1 MNKEVKMRGRKTIA
15 LVLGLVVGLF
25 AYGIVQAAPQ
35 NIVLIIDASNSMNAV
50 LSGQT
55 LITTAKGAVSEL
67 LDTLPAG
74 TDVGIIV
81 YGHRLPKTNP
91 KSCEDIQQMF
101 PLTPLSTAVRDQM
114 IAAVQKINAQ
124 GMTPLA
130 AALTQAEG
138 MFNNTSGK
146 HVILLLTDGVETCN
160 GDPVAVA
167 AKLKALTPPIELDI
181 VGFAVT
187 AQARDTLTKMAQS
200 TGGEYRDVSAAK
212 DLFAALAAA
221 VATKTTPAK
230 PQVPPEFACMGI
242 TNVIYGTNGNDTLYG
257 TPGND
262 LIYGL
267 GGNDLI
273 IGLGGNDVLIGGP
286 GNDIIEGGAGN
297 DLIIGG
303 TGNDTLFGGAG
314 NDVLIGGP
322 GNDSLEGEAGNDCL
336 NGGPGNDKLLGGP
349 GQNRLYGGG
358 GNDVMLEG
366 KVVSTPCWFSQ
377 PPCAACGSV
386 ATPPQSCTA
395 PCIAKVVDEGA
406 TIRLHG
412 SVSSTD
418 CGAVKVHWQATAG
431 TFDDPNQLN
440 PLYTAPMTSN
450 CGGEDVKVTLTAVD
464 KCGATSSD
472 SFYLHVRNVN
482 HPPVVNAGP
491 DVTVNEGGTIQLTCS
506 ASDPDGD
513 ALSYHWTISGGQGTL
528 NNPCILHPIYTA
540 PLVNSCAGEDVVL
553 TLTVTDAC
561 GASSSDSLIVHV
573 RNVNK
578 PPIVKLGP
586 TFSMR
591 EGTSKQLT
599 AVATDPECQHLTYY
613 WTASAGKFDN
623 QFSAHP
629 VYTAPLTNSCTGE
642 NVSITLTVTDPC
654 GASACDSMLVHVEN
668 VDTPPQVKADP

>member
-1 MNKEVKMRGRKTIA
+1 MRGRKIIA
-15 LVLGLVVGLF
+15 LVLGLLVGLF
-25 AYGIVQAAPQ
+25 VYGIVQAAPQ
-35 NIVLIIDASNSMNAV
+35 NIVLIIDASNSMNKV
-50 LSGQT
+50 LGGQT
-55 LITTAKGAVSEL
+55 LIAAAKGAVSEL
-67 LDTLPAG
+67 LNTLPAG

-101 PLTPLSTAVRDQM
+101 PLTPLSATVRDQM
-114 IAAVQKINAQ
+114 IAGVQKINAQ

-138 MFNNTSGK
+138 MFNNAAGK
-146 HVILLLTDGVETCN
+146 RVILLLTDGVETCN
-160 GDPVAVA
+160 GDPVTVA
-167 AKLKALTPPIELDI
+167 AKLKALNPPIELDI
-181 VGFAVT
+181 VGLSVT
-187 AQARDTLTKMAQS
+187 PEVRGTLTKMAQS
-200 TGGEYRDVSAAK
+200 TGGKYRDVSAAK

-286 GNDIIEGGAGN
+286 GNDIIEGGSGN

-303 TGNDTLFGGAG
+303 PGNDTLFGGAG
-314 NDVLIGGP
+314 NDVLVGGL
-322 GNDSLEGEAGNDCL
+322 GNNSLEGEAGNDCL
-336 NGGPGNDKLLGGP
+336 IGGPGNDKLLGGP
-349 GQNRLYGGG
+349 GQNRLYSGG

-366 KVVSTPCWFSQ
+366 KVVSSPCWFPGSAC
-377 PPCAACGSV
+377 PACGS
-386 ATPPQSCTA
+386 APMSPQSCIA

-412 SVSSTD
+412 FVSDD
-418 CGAVKVHWQATAG
+418 CGIAKVHWQATAG
-431 TFDDPNQLN
+431 AFDDPNQLD

-450 CGGEDVKVTLTAVD
+450 CRGEDVKVTLVAVD

-513 ALSYHWTISGGQGTL
+513 ALSYHWTIARGRGTL
-528 NNPCILHPIYTA
+528 NNSCILHPMYTA
-540 PLVNSCAGEDVVL
+540 PLTNSCTGEDVVL

-561 GASSSDSLIVHV
+561 GASSSDSLVVHV
-573 RNVNK
+573 RNVNA
-578 PPIVKLGP
+578 PPIVQLGP
-586 TFSMR
+586 AFSMT
-591 EGTSKQLT
+591 EGTSKRLT

-642 NVSITLTVTDPC
+642 DVSITLTVTDPC
-654 GASACDSMLVHVEN
+654 GATACDSVCVHVQN
-668 VDTPPQVKADP
+668 VNTPPQVKADP